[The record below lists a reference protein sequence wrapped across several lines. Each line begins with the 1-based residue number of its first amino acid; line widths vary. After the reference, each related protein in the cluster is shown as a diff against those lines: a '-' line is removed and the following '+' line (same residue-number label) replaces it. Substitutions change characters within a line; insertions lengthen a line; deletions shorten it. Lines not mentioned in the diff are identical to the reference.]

1 MSVRIAVPRVRPHRP
16 RSERARAT
24 LAVAGVAGA
33 SLAVAVVAA
42 AAVLAL
48 LADVRRAAVLA
59 GAMTVLGAVVVAVA
73 GWGAWAAAGRALR
86 PVRRLDAELAEIT
99 AADPRRRLAVPD
111 AGTEAGRL
119 ARRVNGVLDR
129 LERST
134 VHRRRFIADA
144 SHELRTPLTGLRAQI
159 ELALA
164 DPADPELVDTLRRS
178 LRDSERLH
186 RIVDDLLALA
196 RLESGVTPDREP
208 VDLAALVEAEVAR
221 RTAPVRV
228 HAKAEPGLTVEA
240 NRFEVTRLLLNL
252 LDNAERHANGLV
264 EVEARQEGD
273 SAIVEVRDDGPGIPH
288 ADRDRVFERFTRLD
302 AARSRSEGGS
312 GLGLALAR
320 QIAAVH
326 GGTLRAADGA
336 LGARLVLRLPLAR

>member
-1 MSVRIAVPRVRPHRP
+1 MSVRIDARRVRP
-16 RSERARAT
+16 RSERARVT
-24 LAVAGVAGA
+24 L
-33 SLAVAVVAA
+33 AA
-42 AAVLAL
+42 AAAGSSLAAAVTAAAAALVL

-59 GAMTVLGAVVVAVA
+59 AVMAALGAVAVAVA
-73 GWGAWAAAGRALR
+73 GWGAWAVAGRALR
-86 PVRRLDAELAEIT
+86 PVERLDAELAEIT
-99 AADPRRRLAVPD
+99 AADPARRLAVPD
-111 AGTEAGRL
+111 GRTGAARL

-129 LERST
+129 LERAT
-134 VHRRRFIADA
+134 LHRRRFIADA
-144 SHELRTPLTGLRAQI
+144 SHELRTPLAGLRTQI

-164 DPADPELVDTLRRS
+164 DPEDPELVDTLRRS

-196 RLESGVTPDREP
+196 RLESGTPPDREP
-208 VDLAALVEAEVAR
+208 VDLAALVEAEAAR

-228 HAKAEPGLTVEA
+228 HAKAEPGLTVHA
-240 NRFEVTRLLLNL
+240 DRFEVTRLLLHL
-252 LDNAERHANGLV
+252 LDNAERHADGLV

-336 LGARLVLRLPLAR
+336 LGARLVLRLPLAD